1 MLKIT
6 WGQRLSWAV
15 EISGSKNAA
24 LPLIAASLLLEKVTL
39 HNVPRIGDIF
49 SLLEIIKSLGVT
61 VDFTENTLV
70 MDMSKISLT
79 GMNRELMKKIRASIL
94 LLSPLLYRF
103 GAVDIP
109 FPGGCNIGKRPIDEH
124 LNGLREIGYSSMD
137 SDESIHL
144 SWKLQKG
151 DKNLSVGFAVTATEN
166 LITANVLRSGHTRI
180 HLAAIEPHVAN
191 LVEFLRKQG
200 ADITINYDHTID
212 VIGVEKLNPV
222 WKFSVVHDYIES
234 GTFVVLGALAS
245 QEYIDIHHACIS
257 GLTSFLGKC
266 QEVGVRFEDRGN
278 DTLRV
283 FRSEHLK
290 AVKFQTNIFPGFP
303 TDLQSVFC
311 ILLSQAEG
319 VSRVQEIM
327 FEWRL
332 NFLVEL
338 EKMKGHPALMNP
350 HEALIFGPTH
360 LRGATVSSWDLR
372 AWVAMIIA
380 GLIATGDTFITNVE
394 YIERG
399 YEDIIGKIGKLGVQ
413 IKRTE

>member
-6 WGQRLSWAV
+6 GGQHLSGTV
-15 EISGSKNAA
+15 EISGSKNAS
-24 LPLIAASLLLEKVTL
+24 LPIIAASLLLEKVTL

-49 SLLEIIKSLGVT
+49 SLLEIIVSLGVI
-61 VDFTENTLV
+61 VDFTGNRLT
-70 MDMSKISLT
+70 MDMTAISLRN
-79 GMNRELMKKIRASIL
+79 MDRELMKKIRASIL

-103 GAVDIP
+103 GTVDIP

-124 LNGLREIGYSSMD
+124 LNGLREIGYD
-137 SDESIHL
+137 SVDGSESIHL
-144 SWKLQKG
+144 SGTLQAG
-151 DKNLSVGFAVTATEN
+151 DKNLYAGFAVTATEN
-166 LITANVLRSGHTRI
+166 LITANVLRSGKTRI
-180 HLAAIEPHVAN
+180 HLAAIEPHVVN
-191 LVEFLRKQG
+191 LVDFLKKQG
-200 ADITINYDHTID
+200 ANITINYDHTID
-212 VIGVEKLNPV
+212 IVGVENINPAGE
-222 WKFSVVHDYIES
+222 FSIGYDYIES
-234 GTFVVLGALAS
+234 GTFVVFGALCS
-245 QEYIDIHHACIS
+245 EEYIDIHHACIS

-266 QEVGVRFEDRGN
+266 HEVGVRFQDLGN

-290 AVKFQTNIFPGFP
+290 AVKFQTNVFPGFP

-327 FEWRL
+327 FEGRL

-372 AWVAMIIA
+372 A
-380 GLIATGDTFITNVE
+380 
-394 YIERG
+394 
-399 YEDIIGKIGKLGVQ
+399 
-413 IKRTE
+413 